1 MSYFD
6 ATYSNRSPLPSRP
19 GLDRGLGVMVS
30 EPHQRPNVGGGWS
43 AMVEVQVETIAPSP
57 ATLATVT
64 YCLKETWPAAAGEAT
79 AQIIDDLDRAIA
91 LLQSHRNRLAVE
103 AARLRTRTER
113 ACLTCINAS
122 VYAGSAAQVH
132 V

>member
-6 ATYSNRSPLPSRP
+6 ATYSNRSPIPAWP

-30 EPHQRPNVGGGWS
+30 EPHQRPNASGGWS
-43 AMVEVQVETIAPSP
+43 AMVEVQIETIAPSP
-57 ATLATVT
+57 AALATVT

-79 AQIIDDLDRAIA
+79 AQIIDDLDCAIA

-103 AARLRTRTER
+103 ATRLRTRTER
-113 ACLTCINAS
+113 T
-122 VYAGSAAQVH
+122 H
-132 V
+132 P

>member
-1 MSYFD
+1 
-6 ATYSNRSPLPSRP
+6 
-19 GLDRGLGVMVS
+19 
-30 EPHQRPNVGGGWS
+30 
-43 AMVEVQVETIAPSP
+43 MVEVQIETIAPSP

-103 AARLRTRTER
+103 AARTRTER